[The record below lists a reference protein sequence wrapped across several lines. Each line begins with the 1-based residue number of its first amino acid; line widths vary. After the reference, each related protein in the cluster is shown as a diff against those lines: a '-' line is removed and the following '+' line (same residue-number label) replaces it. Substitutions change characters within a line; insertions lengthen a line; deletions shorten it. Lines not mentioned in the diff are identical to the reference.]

1 MEIKS
6 FSGKSI
12 TSIEEWLEHSP
23 PAHKEL
29 HWKDGRSAKELA
41 KSWLNK
47 NEQSAVPVELF
58 TLLNSNPVTS
68 KLDFE
73 WAMSEYKTELDTF
86 GKGRIHDL
94 LLVAKKEN
102 HRFVISIEAKSD
114 EPFGQTIAQRRK
126 NNSVNSKIDQRIET
140 LRKQLFHNVNIE
152 GLRYQ
157 LLHGIAGTLL
167 EAKKQKA
174 DFAVFVV
181 QEFTTP
187 LTNPKKQQK
196 NSADLNLFI
205 STLVN
210 ESVNLKDGSLLG
222 PIRVPVGN
230 EETNEP
236 ALFFGK
242 IRTEVK

>member
-6 FSGKSI
+6 FSGKLI

-23 PAHKEL
+23 PTHKEL

-41 KSWLNK
+41 KFWLNRD
-47 NEQSAVPVELF
+47 EQSAVPGELL

-68 KLDFE
+68 ELDFE

-94 LLVAKKEN
+94 LLAAKKEN
-102 HRFVISIEAKSD
+102 HRCVISIEAKSD
-114 EPFGQTIAQRRK
+114 EPFGKTIAQRRK
-126 NNSVNSKIDQRIET
+126 NNPVHSKIDERIAI
-140 LRKQLFHNVNIE
+140 LAKQLFHQVNIE
-152 GLRYQ
+152 ELRYQ

-187 LTNPKKQQK
+187 LTNAKKQQI

-210 ESVNLKDGSLLG
+210 ESVDLKYGMLLG

-236 ALFFGK
+236 SLFFGK